1 VAQVNVIEKEIYVKV
16 VYYGPALSGKTS
28 NLEYIQRKIAAQK
41 TDLISIATEGDRTLY
56 FDFLP
61 LEAKIIPGFTT
72 KFQLYTVPGQVQY
85 NATRKL
91 VLQGADGIIFVA
103 DSQWSRQEANVESFR
118 DMKEN
123 IKEYGIDMQEFP
135 YILQYNKRDLPEVAK
150 LDHMEYLLNR
160 ESVKVPSFE
169 SVALTGQGVF
179 DSLNAI
185 CKMVVGKILKD
196 IKSR

>member
-1 VAQVNVIEKEIYVKV
+1 MAQVNVIEKEIYVKV